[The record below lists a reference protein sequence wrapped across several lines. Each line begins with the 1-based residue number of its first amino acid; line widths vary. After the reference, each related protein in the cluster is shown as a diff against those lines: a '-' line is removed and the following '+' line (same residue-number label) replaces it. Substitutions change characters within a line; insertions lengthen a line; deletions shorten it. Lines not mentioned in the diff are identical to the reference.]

1 MLDVS
6 IRLGVLNLLGDLRD
20 RDQLAILYITHDIA
34 SARYLADDIMV
45 MYAGRVVE
53 AGPAVQVTDQP
64 SHPYTQL
71 LLSAAPD
78 PGRTERESLRGR
90 GAPPSQVAP
99 PAGCRFHP
107 RCPLAMPVCAE
118 RTPPPFLAGSG
129 HVSACWLLD
138 PAQGNPAA
146 GEESV

>member
-1 MLDVS
+1 
-6 IRLGVLNLLGDLRD
+6 
-20 RDQLAILYITHDIA
+20 
-34 SARYLADDIMV
+34 

-53 AGPAVQVTDQP
+53 TGPAEQVTDQP

-78 PGRTERESLRGR
+78 PSRAERESLRGR

-99 PAGCRFHP
+99 PSGCRFHP
-107 RCPLAMPVCAE
+107 RCPFAMPVCAE

-129 HVSACWLLD
+129 HASACWLLD
-138 PAQGNPAA
+138 PARTGTSLAGTALAGTAEAGTPEAGTPEA
-146 GEESV
+146 GTPEAGTPHASTADSAGGVGEESV